1 MKMQRPDLSGIPP
14 EVAAYI
20 EGLEQELARLRETGK
35 RVAATGAGDAADHDP
50 AEPPTTI
57 NVVTVTQSGL
67 IKRTP
72 RHLYTRQRRGGMGVF
87 GLEGADDDP
96 PERLLAVDEAAGIT
110 IVSDQ
115 GRAFRLSVS
124 DLPEA
129 ALHSRGMPLREWL
142 PLQSGEAVAL
152 AFADAPAE
160 GRGVYL
166 AVVTR
171 RGQVRR
177 IGSQY
182 LGKSL
187 QPGTVLFNVSEGGP
201 PAAACW
207 TSGTDDLFIVTRSGQ
222 AIRFAEHLVP
232 VRGCLGMRI
241 DPADAAVGIAAAQ
254 EDGGVFLLGADG
266 KGTIRLLSGFS
277 ANKSPGAGGKLAM
290 KAERITGAASVRDQD
305 DILIISRLGKVIRFS
320 ATEVP
325 PKEGVVQGVICMN
338 LRADECAAMTVL
350 RL

>member
-20 EGLEQELARLRETGK
+20 EGLEQELGRLRETGK
-35 RVAATGAGDAADHDP
+35 RGAAAEPADNDP
-50 AEPPTTI
+50 SEPPTTI
-57 NVVTVTQSGL
+57 NIVTVTQNGL

-72 RHLYTRQRRGGMGVF
+72 RHLYARQRRGGMGVF

-96 PERLLAVDEAAGIT
+96 PGWLAAADETAGVT
-110 IVSDQ
+110 IVTDQ
-115 GRAFRLSVS
+115 GRAFRLAVS
-124 DLPEA
+124 DLPEV
-129 ALHSRGMPLREWL
+129 ALHSRGAPLRDRMPLRAD
-142 PLQSGEAVAL
+142 EAVAL
-152 AFADAPAE
+152 VFADAPAE
-160 GRGVYL
+160 GRGAYL

-182 LGKSL
+182 LGKNL
-187 QPGTVLFNVSEGGP
+187 QPGTVLLNVSEGGP

-207 TSGTDDLFIVTRSGQ
+207 TSGTDDLFVVTRAGQ
-222 AIRFAEHLVP
+222 AIRFAERLVP

-241 DPADAAVGIAAAQ
+241 DPADIAVGIAAAK
-254 EDGGVFLLGADG
+254 EAGGVFLLGADG
-266 KGTIRLLSGFS
+266 KGTIRLLSGFA
-277 ANKSPGAGGKLAM
+277 ANKSPGAGGKIAM
-290 KAERITGAASVRDQD
+290 KAEQIAGAATVREQD

-320 ATEVP
+320 AAEVP